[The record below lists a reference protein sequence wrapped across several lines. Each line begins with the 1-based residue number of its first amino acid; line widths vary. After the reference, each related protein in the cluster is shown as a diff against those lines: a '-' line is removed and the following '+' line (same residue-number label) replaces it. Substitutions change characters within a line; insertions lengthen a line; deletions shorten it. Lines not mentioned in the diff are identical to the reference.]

1 VKKTLVLNAS
11 YEPLSVVG
19 WKRGFILCN
28 CSIDDKPSAR
38 VEKNYDERI
47 EVGDDRV
54 FYKPAVIILRRQIS
68 VRPKRV
74 KLTHPAIFK
83 RDSYTC
89 QYCEK
94 KCSPDLV
101 SIDHIIPK
109 SLGGRNIWRNLV
121 AACKPC
127 NNKKSNQTL
136 DECGMEL
143 IRLPFTPVWPNNL
156 STPEEW
162 EEYMF

>member
-1 VKKTLVLNAS
+1 MKKTLVLNAS

-38 VEKNYDERI
+38 VEKNYNEKI
-47 EVGDDRV
+47 EAGEDRL

-74 KLTHPAIFK
+74 KLTHSAIFR
-83 RDSYTC
+83 RDDYTC

-94 KCSPDLV
+94 KCSHDSI

-109 SLGGRNIWRNLV
+109 SLGGRNTWRNLA
-121 AACKPC
+121 AACMPC

-136 DECGMEL
+136 DECEMEL
-143 IRLPFTPVWPNNL
+143 TRLPFTPVWPNDPD
-156 STPEEW
+156 TPEEW
-162 EEYMF
+162 EEYLF